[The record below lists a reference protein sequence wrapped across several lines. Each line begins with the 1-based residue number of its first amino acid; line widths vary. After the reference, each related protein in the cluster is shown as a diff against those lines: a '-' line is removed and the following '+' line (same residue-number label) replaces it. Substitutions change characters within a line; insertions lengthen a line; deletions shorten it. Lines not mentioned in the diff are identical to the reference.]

1 MADAKK
7 QLKELNDQIDSL
19 YKRLGRMDTPPIFKP
34 AEIGAARRE
43 IQKLKVDLDEVNNSL
58 SYISKSFR
66 DSIAELSTQNTE
78 LGYAKKSLK
87 SIEKIARDISYENQK
102 GLLVDDKQLK
112 NLEKKAKLEYESL
125 KIAIESGRITNKG
138 TLKEF
143 QDNLATQKEF
153 EKTMAR
159 IRETTKKI
167 KGDIGVKT
175 FSFMDDLTKKI
186 PGLSALSDPFKEA
199 SEASQKMAKSNL
211 DSFGEVNPKNLKM
224 LKGIT
229 DEQKEGL
236 KVAMKSGDKLTK
248 DKIKELGIEKLLTS
262 QKGKQLAGGVAS
274 KKAGALFGKAGL
286 AKGATSPLRAG
297 LKVLGPAIGK
307 MLTKALGPVGLLL
320 ELFQAIKQSDKI
332 VSDMAK
338 NFGMSYDAALGM
350 KRTMTNVAMSSGS
363 VFVTSKGVSETF
375 SAINASLGT
384 NAMLSED
391 MAVEFTKLRTMAGFT
406 NEELVGISNLM
417 LGTSKTT
424 DEITGQF
431 IAQAKVS
438 SLQNGVLLNEQ
449 KLLKDIGK
457 VSAATTLSFGK
468 NPKLI
473 ADAVATAKSLGMEL
487 GKVDAIAGS
496 LLDFEQSIENELQ
509 AELLLGKNI
518 NLEKARQAAL
528 NNDLA
533 TVAKEISEQIGSSA
547 EFTELNRIQQ
557 EALAKAVGMT
567 REDLASTLLLEDKLK
582 GLTAEK
588 AAAATKDFET
598 LKAKV
603 GEQEAMRI
611 LEERGAAGLKK
622 QVGMADKF
630 NASMEK
636 MKEIFVVVGEAI
648 MPLLDMMASIFTII
662 GPLLK
667 ILNPI
672 ITTALMP
679 LMYTIDAV
687 EAVIY
692 GAKKLMNFF
701 GANFDTSEFAF
712 GKNTIGQGNKMLE
725 SVGVDSSKHGM
736 NEQKFN
742 GDKLLMAT
750 GGIVTGPTNAIIGEA
765 GPEAVIPLSGNAP
778 ALKVDNSETNNLLK
792 IIAGKLTTVDMYEVQ

>member
-7 QLKELNDQIDSL
+7 QLKELNGQIDAL
-19 YKRLGRMDTPPIFKP
+19 YKRLGRMDTPPIFKA

-66 DSIAELSTQNTE
+66 DSIAELSSQNTE

-87 SIEKIARDISYENQK
+87 SIEKISRDIAYENQQ
-102 GLLVDDKQLK
+102 GLIIDDKKLAS
-112 NLEKKAKLEYESL
+112 LEKKAKLEYQSL
-125 KIAIESGRITNKG
+125 KIAIDSGRITG
-138 TLKEF
+138 ATLKEF
-143 QDNLATQKEF
+143 QDNLKTADEFAATM
-153 EKTMAR
+153 TR

-167 KGDIGVKT
+167 KGDVGVKT
-175 FSFMDDLTKKI
+175 FGFMDDLTKKI

-199 SEASQKMAKSNL
+199 NEAAQQTAKSNL
-211 DSFGEVNPKNLKM
+211 DLFGSTKPL
-224 LKGIT
+224 
-229 DEQKEGL
+229 QKQQLDGL
-236 KVAMKSGDKLTK
+236 KEAAKTGKGLTQN
-248 DKIKELGIEKLLTS
+248 KIKELGLEKMLVGSNGKKLAGLSANLKASKLL
-262 QKGKQLAGGVAS
+262 GGAS
-274 KKAGALFGKAGL
+274 A
-286 AKGATSPLRAG
+286 AKGAISPLKAG
-297 LKVLGPAIGK
+297 LKVLGPALTK
-307 MLTKALGPVGLLL
+307 MLTKALGPVGLLI
-320 ELFQAIKQSDKI
+320 ELFAAIKQSDKI

-350 KRTMTNVAMSSGS
+350 KKEMTNVAMSSGS
-363 VFVTSKGVSETF
+363 VFVTSKGISETF
-375 SAINASLGT
+375 SAINTSLGT

-417 LGTSKTT
+417 LGTNKTT

-438 SLQNGVLLNEQ
+438 ALQNGVLLNEQ
-449 KLLKDIGK
+449 QLLKGIGK

-468 NPKLI
+468 QPGLI
-473 ADAVATAKSLGMEL
+473 ADAVSTAKSLGMEL
-487 GKVDAIAGS
+487 SKVDAIAGS
-496 LLDFEQSIENELQ
+496 LLDFESSIENELQ
-509 AELLLGKNI
+509 AELLLGKDI

-533 TVAKEISEQIGSSA
+533 TVAKEISTQIGSSA
-547 EFTELNRIQQ
+547 EFSKMNRIQQ
-557 EALAKAVGMT
+557 EALAKAVGMG
-567 REDLASTLLLEDKLK
+567 REDLAQTLLLEDKLK

-672 ITTALMP
+672 ITAALMP
-679 LMYTIDAV
+679 LMVTIDAV
-687 EAVIY
+687 EAIIY

-701 GANFDTSEFAF
+701 GASFDTSEFAF
-712 GKNTIGQGNKMLE
+712 GKNTISQGNKMMD

-742 GDKLLMAT
+742 GDEMFMAK
-750 GGIVTGPTNAIIGEA
+750 GGIVNGPTRAIVGEA
-765 GPEAVIPLSGNAP
+765 GPEAVIPLS
-778 ALKVDNSETNNLLK
+778 DNSPMIKQANKTNDLLEALLNQQSK
-792 IIAGKLTTVDMYEVQ
+792 QPQLSSIGLYEVQ

>member
-7 QLKELNDQIDSL
+7 QLKELNGQIDAL
-19 YKRLGRMDTPPIFKP
+19 YKRLGRMDTPPIFKA

-66 DSIAELSTQNTE
+66 DSIAELSSQNTE

-87 SIEKIARDISYENQK
+87 SIEKISRDIAYENQQ
-102 GLLVDDKQLK
+102 GLIIDDKKLAS
-112 NLEKKAKLEYESL
+112 LEKKAKLEYQSL
-125 KIAIESGRITNKG
+125 KIAIDSGRITG
-138 TLKEF
+138 ATLKEF
-143 QDNLATQKEF
+143 QDNLKTADEFAATM
-153 EKTMAR
+153 TR

-167 KGDIGVKT
+167 KGDVGVKT
-175 FSFMDDLTKKI
+175 FGFMDDLTKKI

-199 SEASQKMAKSNL
+199 NEAAQQTAKSNL
-211 DSFGEVNPKNLKM
+211 DLFGSTKPL
-224 LKGIT
+224 
-229 DEQKEGL
+229 QKQQLDGL
-236 KVAMKSGDKLTK
+236 KEAAKTGKGLTQN
-248 DKIKELGIEKLLTS
+248 KIKELGLEKMLVGSNGKKLAGLSANLKASKLL
-262 QKGKQLAGGVAS
+262 GGAS
-274 KKAGALFGKAGL
+274 A
-286 AKGATSPLRAG
+286 AKGAISPLKAG
-297 LKVLGPAIGK
+297 LKVLGPALTK
-307 MLTKALGPVGLLL
+307 MLTKALGPVGLLI
-320 ELFQAIKQSDKI
+320 ELFAAIKQSDKI

-350 KRTMTNVAMSSGS
+350 KKEMTNVAMSSGS
-363 VFVTSKGVSETF
+363 VFVTSKGISETF
-375 SAINASLGT
+375 SAINTSLGT

-417 LGTSKTT
+417 LGTNKTT

-438 SLQNGVLLNEQ
+438 ALQNGVLLNEQ
-449 KLLKDIGK
+449 QLLKGIGK

-468 NPKLI
+468 QPGLI
-473 ADAVATAKSLGMEL
+473 ADAVSTAKSLGMEL
-487 GKVDAIAGS
+487 SKVDAIAGS
-496 LLDFEQSIENELQ
+496 LLDFESSIENELQ
-509 AELLLGKNI
+509 AELLLGKDI

-533 TVAKEISEQIGSSA
+533 TVAKEISTQIGSSA
-547 EFTELNRIQQ
+547 EFSKMNRIQQ
-557 EALAKAVGMT
+557 EALAKAVGMG
-567 REDLASTLLLEDKLK
+567 REDLAQTLLLEDKLK

-672 ITTALMP
+672 ITAALMP
-679 LMYTIDAV
+679 LMVTIDAV
-687 EAVIY
+687 EAIIY

-701 GANFDTSEFAF
+701 GASFDTSEFAF
-712 GKNTIGQGNKMLE
+712 GKNTMSQGNKMMD

-742 GDKLLMAT
+742 GDEMFMAK
-750 GGIVTGPTNAIIGEA
+750 GGIVNGPTRAIVGEA
-765 GPEAVIPLSGNAP
+765 GPEAVIPLS
-778 ALKVDNSETNNLLK
+778 DNSPMIKQANKTNDLLEALLNQQSK
-792 IIAGKLTTVDMYEVQ
+792 QPQLSSIGLYEVQ

>member
-7 QLKELNDQIDSL
+7 QLKELNGQIDAL
-19 YKRLGRMDTPPIFKP
+19 YKRLGRMDTPPIFKA

-66 DSIAELSTQNTE
+66 DSIAELSSQNTE

-87 SIEKIARDISYENQK
+87 SIEKISLDIAYENQQ
-102 GLLVDDKQLK
+102 GLIIDDKKLAS
-112 NLEKKAKLEYESL
+112 LEKKAKLEYQSL
-125 KIAIESGRITNKG
+125 KIAIDSGRITG
-138 TLKEF
+138 ATLKEF
-143 QDNLATQKEF
+143 QDNLKTADEFAATM
-153 EKTMAR
+153 TR

-167 KGDIGVKT
+167 KGDVGVKT
-175 FSFMDDLTKKI
+175 FGFMDDLTKKI

-199 SEASQKMAKSNL
+199 DEAAQQTAKSNL
-211 DSFGEVNPKNLKM
+211 DLFGSTKPL
-224 LKGIT
+224 
-229 DEQKEGL
+229 QKQQLDGL
-236 KVAMKSGDKLTK
+236 KEAAKTGKGLTQN
-248 DKIKELGIEKLLTS
+248 KIKELGLEKMLVGSNGKKLAGLSANLKASKLL
-262 QKGKQLAGGVAS
+262 GGAS
-274 KKAGALFGKAGL
+274 A
-286 AKGATSPLRAG
+286 AKGAISPLKAG
-297 LKVLGPAIGK
+297 LKVLGPALTK
-307 MLTKALGPVGLLL
+307 MLTKALGPVGLLI
-320 ELFQAIKQSDKI
+320 ELFAAIKQSDKI

-350 KRTMTNVAMSSGS
+350 KKEMTNVAMSSGS
-363 VFVTSKGVSETF
+363 VFVTSKGISETF

-417 LGTSKTT
+417 LGTNKTT

-438 SLQNGVLLNEQ
+438 ALQNGVLLNEQ
-449 KLLKDIGK
+449 QLLKGIGK

-468 NPKLI
+468 QPGLI
-473 ADAVATAKSLGMEL
+473 ADAVSTAKSLGMEL
-487 GKVDAIAGS
+487 SKVDAIAGS
-496 LLDFEQSIENELQ
+496 LLDFESSIENELQ
-509 AELLLGKNI
+509 AELLLGKDI

-533 TVAKEISEQIGSSA
+533 TVAKEISTQIGSSA
-547 EFTELNRIQQ
+547 EFSKMNRIQQ
-557 EALAKAVGMT
+557 EALAKAVGMG
-567 REDLASTLLLEDKLK
+567 REDLAQTLLLEDKLK

-679 LMYTIDAV
+679 LMVTIDAV
-687 EAVIY
+687 EAIIY

-701 GANFDTSEFAF
+701 GASFDTSEFAF
-712 GKNTIGQGNKMLE
+712 GKNTISQGNKMMD

-742 GDKLLMAT
+742 GDEMFMAK
-750 GGIVTGPTNAIIGEA
+750 GGIVNGPTRAIVGEA
-765 GPEAVIPLSGNAP
+765 GPEAVIPLS
-778 ALKVDNSETNNLLK
+778 DNSPMIKQANKTNDLLEALLNQQSK
-792 IIAGKLTTVDMYEVQ
+792 QPQLSSVGLYEVQ

>member
-7 QLKELNDQIDSL
+7 QLKELNDTIDSL
-19 YKRLGRMDTPPIFKP
+19 YKKLGRMDTPPVFKP

-87 SIEKIARDISYENQK
+87 SIEKIARDISYENQQ
-102 GLLVDDKQLK
+102 GILIDDKKLDS
-112 NLEKKAKLEYESL
+112 LEKKAKLEYESL
-125 KIAIESGRITNKG
+125 KIAIDSGRLSG
-138 TLKEF
+138 AALKEF
-143 QDNLATQKEF
+143 KDNLATQGEF

-175 FSFMDDLTKKI
+175 FGFMDDLIKKV

-229 DEQKEGL
+229 SEQKAGL
-236 KVAMKSGDKLTK
+236 KIAMKSGDNLTK

-286 AKGATSPLRAG
+286 AKGATSPLMAG
-297 LKVLGPAIGK
+297 LKVLGPALTK
-307 MLTKALGPVGLLL
+307 MLTKALGPVGLLI
-320 ELFQAIKQSDKI
+320 ELFAAMKASDKI
-332 VSDMAK
+332 VADMAK
-338 NFGMSYDAALGM
+338 NFGVSYKEALNM
-350 KRTMTNVAMSSGS
+350 KQEMTGVAMSSNS
-363 VFVTSKGVSETF
+363 IFVTSKGVSETF

-417 LGTSKTT
+417 LGTNKTT

-438 SLQNGVLLNEQ
+438 ALQNGVLLNEQ

-457 VSAATTLSFGK
+457 VSAATTLSFSK
-468 NPKLI
+468 NPALI
-473 ADAVATAKSLGMEL
+473 GEAMAVAKSLGMEL
-487 GKVDAIAGS
+487 SKVDAIAGS
-496 LLDFEQSIENELQ
+496 LLDFESSIEAELQ
-509 AELLLGKNI
+509 AELLLDKDI

-528 NNDLA
+528 NNELA
-533 TVAKEISEQIGSSA
+533 TVAKEISKQIGSSA
-547 EFTELNRIQQ
+547 DFSKMNRIQQ
-557 EALAKAVGMT
+557 EALAKAVGMN
-567 REDLASTLLLEDKLK
+567 REELASTLLLEDKLK

-588 AAAATKDFET
+588 AAAATKDFEK
-598 LKAKV
+598 LKARV
-603 GEQEAMRI
+603 GEQEAMNI
-611 LEERGAAGLKK
+611 LEEKGADGLKK
-622 QVGMADKF
+622 QVGMGDKMS
-630 NASMEK
+630 ATMDK
-636 MKEIFVVVGEAI
+636 LKEIFVVVGEAL
-648 MPLLDMMASIFTII
+648 MPIFDVLISVFKII
-662 GPLLK
+662 GPIMKALSPLFRM
-667 ILNPI
+667 
-672 ITTALMP
+672 ITLIGNAIGDVLSMFLGDFSFSGTKSAFSNMKPTDFL
-679 LMYTIDAV
+679 
-687 EAVIY
+687 
-692 GAKKLMNFF
+692 GGF
-701 GANFDTSEFAF
+701 GGMVGEFADAPTM
-712 GKNTIGQGNKMLE
+712 GELMSDDETKMA
-725 SVGVDSSKHGM
+725 K
-736 NEQKFN
+736 
-742 GDKLLMAT
+742 
-750 GGIVTGPTNAIIGEA
+750 GGIVTGPTRALIGEA
-765 GPEAVIPLSGNAP
+765 GPEAVIPLSGNSP
-778 ALKVDNSETNNLLK
+778 AIKVDNSETNTLLR
-792 IIAGKLTTVDMYEVQ
+792 IISEKLTTVDMYEIQ

>member
-7 QLKELNDQIDSL
+7 QLKELNGQIDAL
-19 YKRLGRMDTPPIFKP
+19 YKRLGRMDTPPIFKA

-66 DSIAELSTQNTE
+66 DSIAELSSQNTE

-87 SIEKIARDISYENQK
+87 SIEKISRDIAYENQQ
-102 GLLVDDKQLK
+102 GLIIDDKKLAS
-112 NLEKKAKLEYESL
+112 LEKKAKLEYQSL
-125 KIAIESGRITNKG
+125 KIAIDSGRITG
-138 TLKEF
+138 ATLKEF
-143 QDNLATQKEF
+143 QDNLKTADEFAATM
-153 EKTMAR
+153 TR

-167 KGDIGVKT
+167 KGDVGVKT
-175 FSFMDDLTKKI
+175 FGFMDDLTKKI

-199 SEASQKMAKSNL
+199 NEAAQQTAKSNL
-211 DSFGEVNPKNLKM
+211 DLFGSTKPL
-224 LKGIT
+224 
-229 DEQKEGL
+229 QKQQLDGL
-236 KVAMKSGDKLTK
+236 KEAAKTGKGLTQN
-248 DKIKELGIEKLLTS
+248 KIKELGLEKMLVGSNGKKLAGLSANLKASKLL
-262 QKGKQLAGGVAS
+262 GGAS
-274 KKAGALFGKAGL
+274 A
-286 AKGATSPLRAG
+286 AKGAISPLKAG
-297 LKVLGPAIGK
+297 LKVLGPALTK
-307 MLTKALGPVGLLL
+307 MLTKALGPVGLLI
-320 ELFQAIKQSDKI
+320 ELFAAIKQSDKI

-350 KRTMTNVAMSSGS
+350 KKEMTNVAMSSGS
-363 VFVTSKGVSETF
+363 VFVTSKGISETF
-375 SAINASLGT
+375 SAINTSLGT

-417 LGTSKTT
+417 LGTNKTT

-438 SLQNGVLLNEQ
+438 ALQNGVLLNEQ
-449 KLLKDIGK
+449 QLLKGIGK

-468 NPKLI
+468 QPGLI
-473 ADAVATAKSLGMEL
+473 ADAVSTAKSLGMEL
-487 GKVDAIAGS
+487 SKVDAIAGS
-496 LLDFEQSIENELQ
+496 LLDFESSIENELQ
-509 AELLLGKNI
+509 AELLLGKDI

-533 TVAKEISEQIGSSA
+533 TVAKEISTQIGSSA
-547 EFTELNRIQQ
+547 EFSKMNRIQQ
-557 EALAKAVGMT
+557 EALAKAVGMG
-567 REDLASTLLLEDKLK
+567 REDLAQTLLLEDKLK

-672 ITTALMP
+672 ITAALMP
-679 LMYTIDAV
+679 LMVTIDAV
-687 EAVIY
+687 EAIIY

-701 GANFDTSEFAF
+701 GASFDTSEFAF
-712 GKNTIGQGNKMLE
+712 GKNTISQGNKMMD

-742 GDKLLMAT
+742 GDEMFMAK
-750 GGIVTGPTNAIIGEA
+750 GGIVNGPTRAIVGEA
-765 GPEAVIPLSGNAP
+765 GPEAVIPLS
-778 ALKVDNSETNNLLK
+778 DNSPMIKQANKTNDLLEALLNQQSK
-792 IIAGKLTTVDMYEVQ
+792 QPQLSSVGLYEVQ

>member
-7 QLKELNDQIDSL
+7 QLKELNDQIDAL
-19 YKRLGRMDTPPIFKP
+19 YKRLGRMDTPPIFK
-34 AEIGAARRE
+34 ATEIGAARRE

-66 DSIAELSTQNTE
+66 DSIAELSSQNTE

-87 SIEKIARDISYENQK
+87 SIEKISRDIAYENQQ
-102 GLLVDDKQLK
+102 GLIIDDKKLAS
-112 NLEKKAKLEYESL
+112 LEKKAKLEYQSL
-125 KIAIESGRITNKG
+125 EIAVKSGRITG
-138 TLKEF
+138 ATLKEF
-143 QDNLATQKEF
+143 KDNLATQEEF

-159 IRETTKKI
+159 IRTTTKKI

-199 SEASQKMAKSNL
+199 SEAAQQTAKSNL
-211 DSFGEVNPKNLKM
+211 DLFGSTKPL
-224 LKGIT
+224 
-229 DEQKEGL
+229 QKQQLDGL
-236 KVAMKSGDKLTK
+236 KEAAKTGKGLTQN
-248 DKIKELGIEKLLTS
+248 KIKELGLEKMLVGSNGKKLAGLSANLKASKLL
-262 QKGKQLAGGVAS
+262 GGA
-274 KKAGALFGKAGL
+274 KA
-286 AKGATSPLRAG
+286 AKGAVSPLKAG
-297 LKVLGPAIGK
+297 LKVLGPAISK
-307 MLTKALGPVGLLL
+307 MLTKALGPVGLLI

-332 VSDMAK
+332 VADMAK
-338 NFGMSYDAALGM
+338 NFGMSYDEALGM
-350 KRTMTNVAMSSGS
+350 KKEMTNVAMSSGS
-363 VFVTSKGVSETF
+363 VFVTSKGISETF

-417 LGTSKTT
+417 LGTNKTT

-438 SLQNGVLLNEQ
+438 ALQNGVLLNEQ
-449 KLLKDIGK
+449 QLLKDIGK

-473 ADAVATAKSLGMEL
+473 GEAVATVKALGMEMS
-487 GKVDAIAGS
+487 KVEGIADS
-496 LLDFEQSIENELQ
+496 LLDFESSIENELQ

-518 NLEKARQAAL
+518 NLEKARQFAL
-528 NNDLA
+528 DNNLA
-533 TVAKEISEQIGSSA
+533 GVAKEISSQIGDSA
-547 EFTELNRIQQ
+547 EFTKLNRIQQ
-557 EALAKAVGMT
+557 DALAKSVGMN
-567 REDLASTLLLEDKLK
+567 REDLAQTLLLEDKLK

-679 LMYTIDAV
+679 LMLTIDAV

-701 GANFDTSEFAF
+701 GANFDTSGFSF
-712 GKNTIGQGNKMLE
+712 GKNTIGQGNKMME

-736 NEQKFN
+736 SEQKFK
-742 GDKLLMAT
+742 GDELFMAT
-750 GGIVTGPTNAIIGEA
+750 GGVVNGPTRAIVGEA
-765 GPEAVIPLSGNAP
+765 GPEAVIPLSGNTP
-778 ALKVDNSETNNLLK
+778 AIKVDNSETNRLLAQLIK
-792 IIAGKLTTVDMYEVQ
+792 KTPEMAPLGLYEVQ

>member
-7 QLKELNDQIDSL
+7 QLKELNGQIDAL
-19 YKRLGRMDTPPIFKP
+19 YKRLGRMDTPPIFKA

-66 DSIAELSTQNTE
+66 DSIAELSSQNTE

-87 SIEKIARDISYENQK
+87 SIEKISRDIAYENQQ
-102 GLLVDDKQLK
+102 GLIIDDKKLAS
-112 NLEKKAKLEYESL
+112 LEKKAKLEYQSL
-125 KIAIESGRITNKG
+125 KIAIDSGRITG
-138 TLKEF
+138 ATLKEF
-143 QDNLATQKEF
+143 QDNLKTADEFAATM
-153 EKTMAR
+153 TR

-167 KGDIGVKT
+167 KGDVGVKT
-175 FSFMDDLTKKI
+175 FGFMDDLTKKI

-199 SEASQKMAKSNL
+199 NEAAQQTAKSNL
-211 DSFGEVNPKNLKM
+211 DLFGSTKPL
-224 LKGIT
+224 
-229 DEQKEGL
+229 QKQQLDGL
-236 KVAMKSGDKLTK
+236 KEAAKTGKGLTQN
-248 DKIKELGIEKLLTS
+248 KIKELGLEKMLVGSNGKKLAGLSANLKASKLL
-262 QKGKQLAGGVAS
+262 GGAS
-274 KKAGALFGKAGL
+274 A
-286 AKGATSPLRAG
+286 AKGAISPLKAG
-297 LKVLGPAIGK
+297 LKVLGPALTK
-307 MLTKALGPVGLLL
+307 MLTKALGPVGLLI
-320 ELFQAIKQSDKI
+320 ELFAAIKQSDKI

-350 KRTMTNVAMSSGS
+350 KKEMTNVAMSSGS
-363 VFVTSKGVSETF
+363 VFVTSKGISETF
-375 SAINASLGT
+375 SAINTSLGT

-417 LGTSKTT
+417 LGTNKTT

-438 SLQNGVLLNEQ
+438 ALQNGVLLNEQ
-449 KLLKDIGK
+449 QLLKGIGK

-468 NPKLI
+468 QPGLI
-473 ADAVATAKSLGMEL
+473 ADAVSTAKSLGMEL
-487 GKVDAIAGS
+487 SKVDAIAGS
-496 LLDFEQSIENELQ
+496 LLDFESSIENELQ
-509 AELLLGKNI
+509 AELLLGKDI

-533 TVAKEISEQIGSSA
+533 TVAKEISTQIGSSA
-547 EFTELNRIQQ
+547 EFSKMNRIQQ
-557 EALAKAVGMT
+557 EALAKAVGMG
-567 REDLASTLLLEDKLK
+567 REDLAQTLLLEDKLK

-672 ITTALMP
+672 ITAALMP
-679 LMYTIDAV
+679 LMVTIDAV
-687 EAVIY
+687 EAIIY

-701 GANFDTSEFAF
+701 GASFDTSEFAF
-712 GKNTIGQGNKMLE
+712 GKNTMSQGNKMMD

-742 GDKLLMAT
+742 GDEMFMAK
-750 GGIVTGPTNAIIGEA
+750 GGIVNGPTRAIVGEA
-765 GPEAVIPLSGNAP
+765 GPEAVIPLS
-778 ALKVDNSETNNLLK
+778 DNSPMIKQANKTNDLLEALLNQQSK
-792 IIAGKLTTVDMYEVQ
+792 QPQLSSVGLYEVQ

>member
-7 QLKELNDQIDSL
+7 QLKELNDTIDSL
-19 YKRLGRMDTPPIFKP
+19 YKKLGRMDTPPVFKP

-87 SIEKIARDISYENQK
+87 SIEKIARDISYENQQ
-102 GLLVDDKQLK
+102 GILIDDKKLDS
-112 NLEKKAKLEYESL
+112 LEKKAKLEYESL
-125 KIAIESGRITNKG
+125 KIAIDSGRLSG
-138 TLKEF
+138 AALKEF
-143 QDNLATQKEF
+143 KDNLATQGEF

-175 FSFMDDLTKKI
+175 FGFMDDLIKKV

-229 DEQKEGL
+229 SEQKAGL
-236 KVAMKSGDKLTK
+236 KIAMKSGDNLTK

-286 AKGATSPLRAG
+286 AKGATSPLMAG
-297 LKVLGPAIGK
+297 LKVLGPALTK
-307 MLTKALGPVGLLL
+307 MLTKALGPVGLLI
-320 ELFQAIKQSDKI
+320 ELFAAMKASDKI
-332 VSDMAK
+332 VADMAK
-338 NFGMSYDAALGM
+338 NFGVSYKEALNM
-350 KRTMTNVAMSSGS
+350 KQEMTGVAMSSNS
-363 VFVTSKGVSETF
+363 IFVTSKGVSETF

-417 LGTSKTT
+417 LGTNKTT

-438 SLQNGVLLNEQ
+438 ALQNGVLLNEQ

-457 VSAATTLSFGK
+457 VSAATTLSFSK
-468 NPKLI
+468 NPALI
-473 ADAVATAKSLGMEL
+473 GEAMAVAKSLGMEL
-487 GKVDAIAGS
+487 SKVDAIAGS
-496 LLDFEQSIENELQ
+496 LLDFESSIEAELQ
-509 AELLLGKNI
+509 AELLLDKDI

-528 NNDLA
+528 NNELA
-533 TVAKEISEQIGSSA
+533 TVAKEISKQIGSSA
-547 EFTELNRIQQ
+547 DFSKMNRIQQ
-557 EALAKAVGMT
+557 EALAKAVGMN
-567 REDLASTLLLEDKLK
+567 REELASTLLLEDKLK

-588 AAAATKDFET
+588 AAAATKDFEK
-598 LKAKV
+598 LKARV
-603 GEQEAMRI
+603 GEQEAMNI
-611 LEERGAAGLKK
+611 LEEKGADGLKK
-622 QVGMADKF
+622 QVGMGDKMS
-630 NASMEK
+630 ATMDK
-636 MKEIFVVVGEAI
+636 LKEIFVVVGEAL
-648 MPLLDMMASIFTII
+648 MPIFDVLISVFKII
-662 GPLLK
+662 GPIMKALSPLFRM
-667 ILNPI
+667 
-672 ITTALMP
+672 ITLIGNAIGDVLSMFLGDFSFSGTKSAFSNMKPTDFL
-679 LMYTIDAV
+679 
-687 EAVIY
+687 
-692 GAKKLMNFF
+692 GGF
-701 GANFDTSEFAF
+701 GGMVGEFADAPTM
-712 GKNTIGQGNKMLE
+712 GELMSDDETKMA
-725 SVGVDSSKHGM
+725 K
-736 NEQKFN
+736 
-742 GDKLLMAT
+742 
-750 GGIVTGPTNAIIGEA
+750 GGIVTGPTRALIGEA
-765 GPEAVIPLSGNAP
+765 GPEAVIPLSGNSP
-778 ALKVDNSETNNLLK
+778 AIKVDNSETNTLLRS
-792 IIAGKLTTVDMYEVQ
+792 IAEKLTNVDMYEIQ

>member
-7 QLKELNDQIDSL
+7 QLKELNDQIDAL

-66 DSIAELSTQNTE
+66 DSIAELSSQNTE
-78 LGYAKKSLK
+78 LGYAKRSLK
-87 SIEKIARDISYENQK
+87 SIEKIARDISYENQQ
-102 GLLVDDKQLK
+102 GLIVDDKKLST
-112 NLEKKAKLEYESL
+112 LEKKAKLEYESL
-125 KIAIESGRITNKG
+125 RIAVESGRLAPKVQ
-138 TLKEF
+138 KEF
-143 QDNLATQKEF
+143 EDNLSTQKEF

-167 KGDIGVKT
+167 KGDVGVKT
-175 FSFMDDLTKKI
+175 FGFMDDLTKKI

-199 SEASQKMAKSNL
+199 SEAAQKMAKSNL

-236 KVAMKSGDKLTK
+236 KVAMKSGKDLTK

-286 AKGATSPLRAG
+286 AKGATSPLKAG
-297 LKVLGPAIGK
+297 LKVLGPAISK
-307 MLTKALGPVGLLL
+307 MLTKALGPVGLLI

-338 NFGMSYDAALGM
+338 NFGMSYDNALLL
-350 KRTMTNVAMSSGS
+350 KQEMTDVAMTSGNI
-363 VFVTSKGVSETF
+363 FVTSKGISETF
-375 SAINASLGT
+375 NAINASLGT

-417 LGTSKTT
+417 LGTDKTT
-424 DEITGQF
+424 KEITGQF

-438 SLQNGVLLNEQ
+438 ALQNGVLLNEQ

-487 GKVDAIAGS
+487 SKVDAIAGS
-496 LLDFEQSIENELQ
+496 LLDFESSIEAELQ
-509 AELLLGKNI
+509 AELLLDKDI

-528 NNDLA
+528 NNELA
-533 TVAKEISEQIGSSA
+533 TVAKEISKQIGDSA
-547 EFTELNRIQQ
+547 EFSKLNRIQQ
-557 EALAKAVGMT
+557 EALAAAVGMN
-567 REDLASTLLLEDKLK
+567 REELASTLLLEDKLK
-582 GLTAEK
+582 GLTADK

-598 LKAKV
+598 LKARV

-611 LEERGAAGLKK
+611 LEEKGAEGLEK
-622 QVGMADKF
+622 QVGMGDKL
-630 NASMEK
+630 NATMEK
-636 MKEIFVVVGEAI
+636 LKEIFVVVGEAL
-648 MPLLDMMASIFTII
+648 MPVFDVLISVFKII
-662 GPLLK
+662 GPIMKALS
-667 ILNPI
+667 PVFRM
-672 ITTALMP
+672 ITL
-679 LMYTIDAV
+679 IGNAV
-687 EAVIY
+687 GDVFSMLSGDFSFSGTKSAFSNMKPTDFL
-692 GAKKLMNFF
+692 GGF
-701 GANFDTSEFAF
+701 GGMVGEFA
-712 GKNTIGQGNKMLE
+712 GAPTMGELMGEEKA
-725 SVGVDSSKHGM
+725 
-736 NEQKFN
+736 
-742 GDKLLMAT
+742 MAT
-750 GGIVTGPTNAIIGEA
+750 GGIVKGPTRAIIGEA
-765 GPEAVIPLSGNAP
+765 GPEAVIPLSGNTP

-792 IIAGKLTTVDMYEVQ
+792 IIANKLTTVDMYEVQ

>member
-7 QLKELNDQIDSL
+7 QLKELNDTIDSL
-19 YKRLGRMDTPPIFKP
+19 YKKLGRMDTPPVFKP

-87 SIEKIARDISYENQK
+87 SIEKIARDISYENQQ
-102 GLLVDDKQLK
+102 GILIDDKKLDS
-112 NLEKKAKLEYESL
+112 LEKKAKLEYESL
-125 KIAIESGRITNKG
+125 KIAMDRGRLSGAA
-138 TLKEF
+138 LKEF
-143 QDNLATQKEF
+143 KDNLATQGEF

-175 FSFMDDLTKKI
+175 FGFMDDLIKKV

-229 DEQKEGL
+229 SEQKAGL
-236 KVAMKSGDKLTK
+236 KIAMKSGDNLTK

-286 AKGATSPLRAG
+286 AKGATSPLMAG
-297 LKVLGPAIGK
+297 LKVLGPALTK
-307 MLTKALGPVGLLL
+307 MLTKALGPVGLLI
-320 ELFQAIKQSDKI
+320 ELFAAMKASDKI
-332 VSDMAK
+332 VADMAK
-338 NFGMSYDAALGM
+338 NFGVSYKEALNM
-350 KRTMTNVAMSSGS
+350 KQEMTGVAMSSNS
-363 VFVTSKGVSETF
+363 IFVTSKGVSETF

-417 LGTSKTT
+417 LGTNKTT

-438 SLQNGVLLNEQ
+438 ALQNGVLLNEQ

-457 VSAATTLSFGK
+457 VSAATTLSFSK
-468 NPKLI
+468 NPALI
-473 ADAVATAKSLGMEL
+473 GEAMAVAKSLGMEL
-487 GKVDAIAGS
+487 SKVDAIAGS
-496 LLDFEQSIENELQ
+496 LLDFESSIEAELQ
-509 AELLLGKNI
+509 AELLLDKDI

-528 NNDLA
+528 NNELA
-533 TVAKEISEQIGSSA
+533 TVAKEISKQIGSSA
-547 EFTELNRIQQ
+547 DFSKMNRIQQ
-557 EALAKAVGMT
+557 EALAKAVGMN
-567 REDLASTLLLEDKLK
+567 REELASTLLLEDKLK

-588 AAAATKDFET
+588 AAAATKDFEK
-598 LKAKV
+598 LKARV
-603 GEQEAMRI
+603 GEQEAMNI
-611 LEERGAAGLKK
+611 LEEKGADGLKK
-622 QVGMADKF
+622 QVGMGDKMS
-630 NASMEK
+630 ATMDK
-636 MKEIFVVVGEAI
+636 LKEIFVVVGEAL
-648 MPLLDMMASIFTII
+648 MPIFDVLISVFKII
-662 GPLLK
+662 GPIMKALSPLFRM
-667 ILNPI
+667 
-672 ITTALMP
+672 ITLIGNAIGDVLSMFLGDFSFSGTKSAFSNMKPTDFL
-679 LMYTIDAV
+679 
-687 EAVIY
+687 
-692 GAKKLMNFF
+692 GGF
-701 GANFDTSEFAF
+701 GGMVGEFADAPTM
-712 GKNTIGQGNKMLE
+712 GELMSDDETKMA
-725 SVGVDSSKHGM
+725 K
-736 NEQKFN
+736 
-742 GDKLLMAT
+742 
-750 GGIVTGPTNAIIGEA
+750 GGIVTGPTRALIGEA
-765 GPEAVIPLSGNAP
+765 GPEAVIPLSGNSP
-778 ALKVDNSETNNLLK
+778 AIKVDNSETNTLLR
-792 IIAGKLTTVDMYEVQ
+792 IISEKLTTVDMYEIQ

>member
-7 QLKELNDQIDSL
+7 QLKEPNGQIDAL
-19 YKRLGRMDTPPIFKP
+19 YKRLGRMDTPPIFKA

-66 DSIAELSTQNTE
+66 DSIAELSSQNTE

-87 SIEKIARDISYENQK
+87 SIEKISRDIAYENQQ
-102 GLLVDDKQLK
+102 GLIIDDKKLAS
-112 NLEKKAKLEYESL
+112 LEKKAKLEYQSL
-125 KIAIESGRITNKG
+125 KIAIDSGRITG
-138 TLKEF
+138 ATLKEF
-143 QDNLATQKEF
+143 QDNLKTADEFAATM
-153 EKTMAR
+153 TR

-167 KGDIGVKT
+167 KGDVGVKT
-175 FSFMDDLTKKI
+175 FGFMDDLTKKI

-199 SEASQKMAKSNL
+199 NEAAQQTAKSNL
-211 DSFGEVNPKNLKM
+211 DLFGSTKPL
-224 LKGIT
+224 
-229 DEQKEGL
+229 QKQQLDGL
-236 KVAMKSGDKLTK
+236 KEAAKTGKGLTQN
-248 DKIKELGIEKLLTS
+248 KIKELGLEKMLVGSNGKKLAGLSANLKASKLL
-262 QKGKQLAGGVAS
+262 GGAS
-274 KKAGALFGKAGL
+274 A
-286 AKGATSPLRAG
+286 AKGAISPLKAG
-297 LKVLGPAIGK
+297 LKVLGPALTK
-307 MLTKALGPVGLLL
+307 MLTKALGPVGLLI
-320 ELFQAIKQSDKI
+320 ELFAAIKQSDKI

-350 KRTMTNVAMSSGS
+350 KKEMTNVAMSSGS
-363 VFVTSKGVSETF
+363 VFVTSKGISETF
-375 SAINASLGT
+375 SAINTSLGT

-417 LGTSKTT
+417 LGTNKTT

-438 SLQNGVLLNEQ
+438 ALQNGVLLNEQ
-449 KLLKDIGK
+449 QLLKGIGK

-468 NPKLI
+468 QPGLI
-473 ADAVATAKSLGMEL
+473 ADAVSTAKSLGMEL
-487 GKVDAIAGS
+487 SKVDAIAGS
-496 LLDFEQSIENELQ
+496 LLDFESSIENELQ
-509 AELLLGKNI
+509 AELLLGKDI

-533 TVAKEISEQIGSSA
+533 TVAKEISTQIGSSA
-547 EFTELNRIQQ
+547 EFSKMNRIQQ
-557 EALAKAVGMT
+557 EALAKAVGMG
-567 REDLASTLLLEDKLK
+567 REDLAQTLLLEDKLK

-672 ITTALMP
+672 ITAALMP
-679 LMYTIDAV
+679 LMVTIDAV
-687 EAVIY
+687 EAIIY

-701 GANFDTSEFAF
+701 GASFDTSEFAF
-712 GKNTIGQGNKMLE
+712 GKNTISQGNKMMD

-742 GDKLLMAT
+742 GDEMFMAK
-750 GGIVTGPTNAIIGEA
+750 GGIVNGPTRAIVGEA
-765 GPEAVIPLSGNAP
+765 GPEAVIPLS
-778 ALKVDNSETNNLLK
+778 DNSPMIKQANKTNDLLEALLNQQSK
-792 IIAGKLTTVDMYEVQ
+792 QPQLSSIGLYEVQ